1 MRYLL
6 DSTVVIDWLNGI
18 PEAAALLSDLVL
30 RGHTLALNATGVAE
44 IYSGLAKDELPPADR
59 LVDDCEYWD
68 LIPEDA
74 VLAGAYR
81 YKYAR
86 QGITL
91 NVPDTL
97 MAAQAVNRDAILVTG
112 NIKHFPMPE
121 LKLLRLPSG

>member
-30 RGHTLALNATGVAE
+30 RGHTLALNAAGVAE
-44 IYSGLAKDELPPADR
+44 IYSGLAEDELRVADQF
-59 LVDDCEYWD
+59 VDDCEYWD
-68 LIPEDA
+68 FSLEDA

-91 NVPDTL
+91 SVPDML
-97 MAAQAVNRDAILVTG
+97 MAAQAVSRDATLVTG

-121 LKLLRLPSG
+121 LKLLRLSPS